1 LIVLSKT
8 HAWGS
13 VFAARPYEGPFGAH
27 TCASIFVFADNDVF
41 SDPSWCLVS
50 AWGGGRKAG

>member
-13 VFAARPYEGPFGAH
+13 VFTVRPYEGPDRRPHMRF
-27 TCASIFVFADNDVF
+27 
-41 SDPSWCLVS
+41 
-50 AWGGGRKAG
+50 

>member
-13 VFAARPYEGPFGAH
+13 VYAARPYEGPDMRPHMRFYLSLQTMMSSRIH
-27 TCASIFVFADNDVF
+27 PHV
-41 SDPSWCLVS
+41 P
-50 AWGGGRKAG
+50 GGTG

>member
-13 VFAARPYEGPFGAH
+13 VDAARPYEGPGRRPHMRFR
-27 TCASIFVFADNDVF
+27 FVFADNDVF
-41 SDPSWCLVS
+41 SDPS
-50 AWGGGRKAG
+50 

>member
-27 TCASIFVFADNDVF
+27 TCASI
-41 SDPSWCLVS
+41 CLS
-50 AWGGGRKAG
+50 LQTMMSSRIHPKAPGGTG